1 MAQTTSSNAAS
12 TGSSERTAILVV
24 GAPRSGTSAVS
35 HVLGE
40 LGVDF
45 GQPSRFVDPV
55 SNTHNPI
62 FFELKSLNE
71 LNNEVIGWFG
81 HVYPDFDFLPLRDDF
96 DHGKRGEFQPL
107 CGAFLE
113 EEFHGSSVIGLK
125 DPRFCFTLPL
135 WSEALQNL
143 GYRVRFVWVLR
154 RLNEIVASNE
164 RVNRSWPRERNIRVA
179 SLSTLAAAYFLEGT
193 DCVTVDYDQ
202 ALVDPHAAV
211 QRLSEWLGWGNNESE
226 RLAAAARVLQVNLRR
241 FDRGALTLPSDAEAI
256 SSAVLSGELSPAR
269 YRDFAAFLRGIG
281 VQRIC
286 DATQG
291 GGTQAYT
298 QALKDLQHQRE
309 CFLSALQELAAS
321 VAIERLGQ
329 QGTAEPEHPRSD
341 TAALYYRERT
351 GQYDPGRVEVLPHD
365 GLRQQTRFEFKL
377 PAGARPECVRFDPS
391 VLPGMFEFSALRING
406 VPVDDFG
413 NRVLTAR
420 QQRLPTDGPGEV
432 RVLAFDDDVQLEFDL
447 NGCLPSAGT
456 PVMIELLCRRL
467 EVAQALRQLVDS
479 AVQISVPAAVEA
491 AHAQTMSDLR
501 SENDDLRARLD
512 RLDAAIADVSHWQ
525 RLTFLQRL
533 RRTLRRQR

>member
-12 TGSSERTAILVV
+12 IGSSERTAILVV

-35 HVLGE
+35 HVLSE

-45 GQPSRFVDPV
+45 GQPSRFVDPE
-55 SNTHNPI
+55 SNAHNPI

-96 DHGKRGEFQPL
+96 DQGKREGFLPL
-107 CGAFLE
+107 CEALLG
-113 EEFHGSSVIGLK
+113 EEFHGSRVIGLK

-135 WSEALQNL
+135 WSAALQNL

-154 RLNEIVASNE
+154 RLDEIVASNE
-164 RVNRSWPRERNIRVA
+164 RVNSGWPRERNIRVA
-179 SLSTLAAAYFLEGT
+179 SLSTLAAAHFLEGA
-193 DCVTVDYDQ
+193 DCVALDYDQ
-202 ALVDPHAAV
+202 ALIDPDAAV
-211 QRLSEWLGWGNNESE
+211 QRLSKWLGCGNNEPE

-241 FDRGALTLPSDAEAI
+241 FDRGALTLPPEAQAI
-256 SSAVLSGELSPAR
+256 SSAVLSGALSPTR
-269 YRDFAAFLRGIG
+269 YRDLAAFLRGIG

-298 QALKDLQHQRE
+298 QALKDAQHQRE
-309 CFLSALQELAAS
+309 CFLSALQELAAT
-321 VAIERLGQ
+321 AAMEQFGRQDMGD
-329 QGTAEPEHPRSD
+329 AEPVRPD
-341 TAALYYRERT
+341 TAALYYRERM
-351 GQYDPGRVEVLPHD
+351 GQYDQSRVEVLPHD

-377 PAGARPECVRFDPS
+377 PPGARPECVRFDPS

-413 NRVLTAR
+413 HRVLTAR
-420 QQRLPTDGPGEV
+420 QQRLPTAGLGEV
-432 RVLAFDDDVQLEFDL
+432 RVLAFDDDVQLELDL
-447 NGCLPSAGT
+447 HGCMPPDGT
-456 PVMIELLCRRL
+456 PMRIELLCRRL

-491 AHAQTMSDLR
+491 AHAQSVSNLR
-501 SENDDLRARLD
+501 SENDDLRTRLD
-512 RLDAAIADVSHWQ
+512 RLGAAIADISHWQ

-533 RRTLRRQR
+533 RRTLRRPR